1 MLCPSTALRAFCPR
15 YYSAILSWG
24 SKRSLPPSRARLASP
39 YEPINARARPVRRGK
54 REGRLP
60 KHHLHAQRHQYIDR
74 AQSIHEESPIL
85 ELHYTPQYLN
95 PNCTSIDG
103 QPVYRL
109 GSISITFVV
118 PALLKIRKVK
128 FDNPVTKYV
137 PGVRSLRGET
147 PERNHITAAH
157 WDRVTIGALA
167 SHMSGVGADRNP
179 TTRGPPRKHPANQPP
194 VMADLASVPR
204 SWTQL
209 GLPELDESLLPNYAG
224 VLGLPPCDRAE
235 FFNDFGKRH
244 SAYVPFTMPVFSN
257 VASVI
262 LGYVVDAVS
271 NTTYDN
277 SVRRNDPGPA
287 WHDPHDDI
295 LGARG
300 GRLAASTPTQRTCW
314 HSAGASCGASC
325 ANAAATRKWVKP
337 PSSTS
342 SSPGSSWAGPGRS
355 CARRRRRPTSASS
368 SFTANTGNFNTYNN
382 MLCLVPDYDLVLA
395 ILPGGAESNNCLVDG
410 ALSAVIRE
418 VLPAIEAAGK
428 AQAGALV
435 GGTYSDAASNSS
447 VGLSLDAGSRTAWRA
462 VFDVGTPEIAVY
474 EKEMF
479 WPSAEGATWGK
490 VDRFV
495 YQFRSLDDFVIKKNE
510 GETPTLSLRGF
521 VVALKREA

>member
-271 NTTYDN
+271 NTTASSPSARPSSGASLGYE
-277 SVRRNDPGPA
+277 
-287 WHDPHDDI
+287 DI
-295 LGARG
+295 AGGFYSNTADLLAFGWGILRCELRERG
-300 GRLAASTPTQRTCW
+300 GDAQVGEAAVVDVVV
-314 HSAGASCGASC
+314 A
-325 ANAAATRKWVKP
+325 
-337 PSSTS
+337 
-342 SSPGSSWAGPGRS
+342 GSSWAGPGRS

-395 ILPGGAESNNCLVDG
+395 ILSGGAESNNCLVDG